1 MYKILGADGNQYG
14 PVSAEQVRAWVV
26 EGRANAETMAQL
38 EGATEWRALS
48 TFPEFAD
55 TVAGRSGRPVP
66 PLTSAVPV
74 MTANVEQLVHGPAT
88 GLIVVGVIGFV
99 LSVAGLVANLTGA
112 VVNLPGMDHN
122 TEMLTRTLSGTFG
135 IISTIV
141 SLLLSGIIF
150 WGGTQMKVLR
160 NYPLAMAASILS
172 IIPCLSPCCLL
183 GLPLGIWAAIVLG
196 KPEVK
201 AAFH

>member
-14 PVSAEQVRAWVV
+14 PVSAEQVRAWVA
-26 EGRANAETMAQL
+26 EGRANGETMAQV
-38 EGATEWRALS
+38 EGAVEWRALS

-55 TVAGRSGRPVP
+55 AVASRPGRAVP
-66 PLTSAVPV
+66 PLTSAAPI
-74 MTANVEQLVHGPAT
+74 MSINVEQLVHGPAT

-99 LSVAGLVANLTGA
+99 LSIAGLVANLTGA

-122 TEMLTRTLSGTFG
+122 TELLARTLSGTFG

-141 SLLLSGIIF
+141 SILLSGIIF
-150 WGGTQMKVLR
+150 WGGMQMKALR
-160 NYPLAMAASILS
+160 NHSLAMAASILA

-183 GLPLGIWAAIVLG
+183 GLPLGIWAAIVLA